1 MVIMPN
7 NFKKEVRTI
16 QAILKGS
23 PWATEPDMNHVLDEY
38 GRVIQAENDKS
49 IQKRSAL
56 QILFSSRAIDS
67 LLAIIV
73 RRDFARRRLTPSDP
87 HFTIGSSLHHLKN
100 TGLSGGRRLDNVT
113 YNDLDRNVLQKRN
126 KYLHQ
131 AGQFPTIDELHRF
144 VSSTLNGIRVIS
156 RL

>member
-1 MVIMPN
+1 MPN
-7 NFKKEVRTI
+7 NFKKEVRSIQTI
-16 QAILKGS
+16 LRGS
-23 PWATEPDMNHVLDEY
+23 RWATKPEMNHVLDEY
-38 GRVIQAENDKS
+38 GRVIQSEKEKS
-49 IQKRSAL
+49 REKRSAL

-73 RRDFARRRLTPSDP
+73 SQDFAHRRLTPSDP
-87 HFTIGSSLHHLKN
+87 YFTIGSSLHHLKHR
-100 TGLSGGRRLDNVT
+100 GLFRGRHLNDAT
-113 YNDLDRNVLQKRN
+113 YDDLDRNVLKKRN

-131 AGQFPTIDELHRF
+131 AGQFPSIDELHQF